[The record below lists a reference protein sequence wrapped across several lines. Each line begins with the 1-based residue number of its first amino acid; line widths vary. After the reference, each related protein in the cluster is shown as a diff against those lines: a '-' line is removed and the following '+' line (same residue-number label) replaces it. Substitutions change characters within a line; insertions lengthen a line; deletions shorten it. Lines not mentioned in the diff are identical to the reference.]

1 MKNFDYLQQI
11 EALRDLYQFCNA
23 AEEIQQTDYD
33 SCGWN
38 CRKALEWMVRAVYK
52 LKHVPVGERDNL
64 YTLST
69 GKPFTDLIA
78 DDDKLMMACHY
89 IRKVGNV
96 AVHTGGIKE
105 REAYYTLLNT
115 YNLIGGILL
124 RLGVLKTLAPFNKD
138 LIPKRPSPFAAPSST
153 IPEATKAFVE
163 SVPEENIKKP
173 VKVEMPKDYT
183 EAETRR
189 MFIDL
194 LLREAGWDVLTRENA
209 PMACKAGIEIYVEGM
224 PNTKEEGYCDYVLY
238 GKDCKPLAVI
248 EAKRTSV
255 DPEKGKHQAELYAD
269 CLERKY
275 GRRPVIYYTNGFRT
289 MIIDGLGY
297 PPRRVMGFHTL
308 DDLELMISRRG
319 RGQMRDLAIKD
330 QITNRDYQK
339 MAIRSVCDHL
349 NQMHR
354 HGLIVMATGTGKTR
368 VAISLCE
375 VLLRNK
381 WVKNV
386 LFLADR
392 TALVRQAND
401 AFTELLPDYTTCIL
415 TGATDEEKGARL
427 MFSTYQTMINYI
439 DAEEKEFS
447 VGRFDLIILDEAHRS
462 IFGKYTAIFD
472 YFDSFLVGLTATPRD
487 EVDKSTFELFH
498 LDGEPNFEY
507 SMATAVKEGH
517 LVDYVPLSRT
527 TTRMREGIKYD
538 SLTEVEKEELDKV
551 WEFEQMKRLME
562 EGVDMP
568 KTPRDIEKGELF
580 KYIYNVGTVDIVIQ
594 SLMNEGLKIQSGNK
608 IGKSIIF
615 AYDHDHAQM
624 IVNRFYELYPQFDPD
639 FCQLIDYS
647 VNYAQDLILKFKK
660 RDKLPQIAV
669 SVDMLDTGVDVP
681 DILNLVFFKP
691 VYSSIKY
698 TQMVGRGTRLCPG
711 IFDDGSDKR
720 EFYIFDWCENFEFF
734 KENRKGKI
742 ATQTITLA
750 ERLFGLKLDIAVILQ
765 HQQYQQEEFTK
776 KLCQQLKESLYAQVC
791 ELNEQQIAVRNVW
804 EVVDKWKKQER
815 WTYVS
820 ELDVLE
826 MKQKLAPLMMVEDDN
841 GGKLRF
847 DALMLN
853 IELSHLE
860 PDIRATRSKNKVT
873 VIAQRLKAK
882 ATIPAVQERM
892 DILMDVSDPRF
903 WATVSFDRLET
914 VREALREI
922 VYILLEDR
930 INGRFPIDVSD
941 TYEEKEGE
949 KPMMYTDYRTRILD
963 YLNEHRDH
971 KVIQKIFRLQQL
983 SIDDIKE
990 LERIC
995 WKELGT
1001 KEEYE
1006 AYVSKGDMLCGDRV
1020 AVFIRSIIGVD
1031 RRIAKERFSRFLS
1044 DNVLNSLQEEYI
1056 NQIIGYVC
1064 ENGDITP
1071 MTIISNDSFEGIDR
1085 AFGVNMVSIRQY
1097 VEDIHGRIMVNGD
1110 PVSVSLTPNSKPYP
1124 RLDEEDGTM
1133 LNAAEDKL

>member
-1 MKNFDYLQQI
+1 MRNFDYLKQI
-11 EALRDLYQFCNA
+11 DALRDLYRFCIA

-38 CRKALEWMVRAVYK
+38 CRKALEWIVRAVYK
-52 LKHVPVGERDNL
+52 LKHEPVSERDNL

-96 AVHTGGIKE
+96 AVHQGGITQ
-105 REAYYTLLNT
+105 REAYFTLLNT
-115 YNLIGGILL
+115 YNLVGGILL
-124 RLGVLKTLAPFNKD
+124 RLGVLQTLAPFSKEMV
-138 LIPKRPSPFAAPSST
+138 PTRPEPHVAPSDV
-153 IPEATKAFVE
+153 IPEAPKAFVD
-163 SVPEENIKKP
+163 SVDEEVVKKP
-173 VKVEMPKDYT
+173 IKAEMPKDYS
-183 EAETRR
+183 EAETRK

-194 LLREAGWDVLTRENA
+194 LLREAGWEVLTQENA
-209 PMACKAGIEIYVEGM
+209 PMATKAGIEIYVEGM
-224 PNTKEEGYCDYVLY
+224 PNNKEEGYCDYVLY
-238 GKDCKPLAVI
+238 GKDCRPLAVV

-255 DPEKGKHQAELYAD
+255 APEKGKHQAELYAD

-275 GRRPVIYYTNGFRT
+275 GQRPVIYYTNGFRT

-297 PPRRVMGFHTL
+297 PPRQVMGFHTI

-319 RGQMRDLAIKD
+319 RSKMTDLAIRED
-330 QITNRDYQK
+330 ITNRDYQK
-339 MAIRSVCDHL
+339 RAIRSVCDHL

-392 TALVRQAND
+392 TALVTQANE
-401 AFTELLPDYTTCIL
+401 AFTQLLPDYTTCTL
-415 TGATDEEKGARL
+415 TGATDEEKSARL

-439 DAEEKEFS
+439 DAEDKEFS

-507 SMATAVKEGH
+507 SMAEAIKEGY
-517 LVDYVPLSRT
+517 LVDYVPIART
-527 TTRMREGIKYD
+527 TKRMREGIKYD
-538 SLTEVEKEELDKV
+538 SLTEEEKEQLDKV
-551 WEFEQMKRLME
+551 WEFEQMKRLVE
-562 EGVDMP
+562 RGEDTP

-580 KYIYNVGTVDIVIQ
+580 KFIYNIGTVDIVIQ

-624 IVNRFYELYPQFDPD
+624 IVDRFYELYPQFDPD
-639 FCQLIDYS
+639 FCQLVDYS
-647 VNYAQDLILKFKK
+647 VNYAQDIILKFKK

-669 SVDMLDTGVDVP
+669 SVDMLDTGIDVP
-681 DILNLVFFKP
+681 DILNLVYFKP

-698 TQMVGRGTRLCPG
+698 IQMMGRGTRLCPG
-711 IFDDGSDKR
+711 IFDDGSDKK
-720 EFYIFDWCENFEFF
+720 EFYIFDWCENFEYF
-734 KENRKGKI
+734 KENKKGKVAPQPI
-742 ATQTITLA
+742 SLA
-750 ERLFGLKLDIAVILQ
+750 QRLFELKLDIAVILQ
-765 HQQYQQEEFTK
+765 HQKYQQEEFTK
-776 KLCQQLKESLYAQVC
+776 NLCQQLKDSLFEQVSA
-791 ELNEQQIAVRNVW
+791 LNDKQIAVRKVMA
-804 EVVDKWKKQER
+804 VVDKWKNKDR

-820 ELDVLE
+820 ELDALE

-853 IELSHLE
+853 IELSAIDTE
-860 PDIRATRSKNKVT
+860 ITATRSKNKVT
-873 VIAQRLKAK
+873 QIARVLQSK
-882 ATIPAVQERM
+882 ATIPAVKAQMPLLEE
-892 DILMDVSDPRF
+892 VANPKF
-903 WATVSFDRLET
+903 WANVSISRLES
-914 VREALREI
+914 VREALREL
-922 VYILLEDR
+922 VYIL
-930 INGRFPIDVSD
+930 IGNHVTGRFPIDVTD
-941 TYEEKEGE
+941 TYEEKEGV
-949 KPMMYTDYRTRILD
+949 KPDIFTDYRTRILD

-971 KVIQKIFRLQQL
+971 AVIQKIFRLEQL
-983 SIDDIKE
+983 TIDDIKQ
-990 LERIC
+990 LEEIC
-995 WKELGT
+995 WKELGS

-1006 AYVSKGDMLCGDRV
+1006 AYVSKGDMLCGDKV

-1031 RRIAKERFSRFLS
+1031 RKIAKERFSKFLS
-1044 DNVLNSLQEEYI
+1044 DNVLNSMQEEYI

-1071 MTIISNDSFEGIDR
+1071 MTIITNDSFEGIDR
-1085 AFGVNMVSIRQY
+1085 VFGVNMVSIKDY
-1097 VEDIHGRIMVNGD
+1097 VNELHNVIVYQTGSGASVYMVREEE
-1110 PVSVSLTPNSKPYP
+1110 PPMLKVAEELEPPKP
-1124 RLDEEDGTM
+1124 D
-1133 LNAAEDKL
+1133 